1 MVARSGQKMM
11 TERSSRLAALQ
22 PVTDLAPQRSAP
34 VRSELWPAGARYRSG
49 MDALHRAARIV
60 AAAGLIG
67 ELLFVVGDVLSRSL
81 FAYSLQWSNELSEIA
96 LSAIAFI
103 GGAAAYRE
111 SHHMAISIVRD
122 IFPPCGRKIIAIVGE
137 WLVFC
142 VCAISCYASFEVL
155 QQHWDNLM
163 PTLQISSSW
172 IALPFTIGMALVAL
186 YAIERLILDY
196 PVRPVLMSGAVV
208 GALFVG
214 AGAVGVVPF
223 LAHSATASLS
233 IMMMIFLVTVLLS
246 LPVSF
251 AMVLATLLYLN
262 VTDSAPIV
270 AVPSNMIDGISNFI
284 LIALPF
290 FIFAGIIMEKGGI
303 SVRLVRLAMLLVGR
317 LRGGLLQVMVVTIY
331 LVSGISGSKSADVAA
346 VGSVMRNEL
355 RKQGYRSEEGA
366 AVLAASAA
374 MAETIPPSIGML
386 VLGSVTPISIGTLFV
401 AGLLPAAVIAIC
413 LMALIYV
420 KSLRHTDTPAPPG
433 TVQRTTAIAGAV
445 LPLAMP
451 VMMVVGIRFGIATPT
466 EVSSFAVVYGIVLSC
481 LVYRDIRLRN
491 VWRLAEQCAV
501 IAGMVLFVMSAA
513 ASFAWVL
520 AAADLARALITLLH
534 MVGDRPWIFMLGSIF
549 LLIVVGSLLEGL
561 PAIIILA
568 PLLLPIAVQFGFE
581 PVQYGIVLLLAMGVG
596 AFMPPIG
603 IGFYVACAV
612 AESSMEGAAR
622 TMLPYLAV
630 LVLGVVLIA
639 FCPWI
644 TLILPHALSGR

>member
-1 MVARSGQKMM
+1 MAEPSPGGHLTAGAEVWVTRPTAVGQ
-11 TERSSRLAALQ
+11 
-22 PVTDLAPQRSAP
+22 
-34 VRSELWPAGARYRSG
+34 VRARYRTS
-49 MDALHRAARIV
+49 MDVVHRAARII

-67 ELLFVVGDVLSRSL
+67 ELVFVIGDVLSRSV
-81 FAYSLQWSNELSEIA
+81 FAFSLQWSNELSQIA
-96 LSAIAFI
+96 LSTIAFI

-111 SHHMAISIVRD
+111 SHHMAISIARD
-122 IFPPCGRKIIAIVGE
+122 AFPIGVRKIIAIVGE
-137 WLVFC
+137 WLV
-142 VCAISCYASFEVL
+142 VSASVIACYASFDVL
-155 QQHWDNLM
+155 ALHWDNLM
-163 PTLQISSSW
+163 PTLQISSAW
-172 IALPFTIGMALVAL
+172 IAVPFTIGMALVAL
-186 YAIERLILDY
+186 YAIERLVLDAQ
-196 PVRPVLMSGAVV
+196 PRLVLVSGAIVL
-208 GALFVG
+208 ALV
-214 AGAVGVVPF
+214 AIVAAIGVVPF
-223 LAHSATASLS
+223 LAHNATAALLF
-233 IMMMIFLVTVLLS
+233 MMIIFFATVILS

-251 AMVLATLLYLN
+251 AMLLATLLYLN
-262 VTDSAPIV
+262 TTDSDPIV

-303 SVRLVRLAMLLVGR
+303 SVRLVQLAMMLVGR
-317 LRGGLLQVMVVTIY
+317 LRGGLLQVVVVTIY

-346 VGSVMRNEL
+346 VGSVMRREL
-355 RKQGYRSEEGA
+355 ENQGYRAEEGA

-386 VLGSVTPISIGTLFV
+386 VLGSVTPISIGTLFI
-401 AGLLPAAVIAIC
+401 AGLLPAAVIAVC
-413 LMALIYV
+413 LMVLIYL
-420 KSLRHTDTPAPPG
+420 KSPRRTDAPSP
-433 TVQRTTAIAGAV
+433 TTSVPWTTAVSGAI

-466 EVSSFAVVYGIVLSC
+466 EVSSFAVVYGIALSC
-481 LVYRDIRLRN
+481 LIYRDIKPRS

-520 AAADLARALITLLH
+520 AAADLARALIALLH
-534 MVGDRPWIFMLGSIF
+534 LAGDRPWIFMLGSIF

-568 PLLLPIAVQFGFE
+568 PLLLPIAVQFHFD

-612 AESSMEGAAR
+612 AESPMEGAAR

-630 LVLGVVLIA
+630 LILAVVLIA
-639 FCPWI
+639 FCPSI
-644 TLILPHALSGR
+644 TLILPHALSGG

>member
-1 MVARSGQKMM
+1 MTEPPPRLTTMQHLTGLASERQVSGQPGLWPVYAPY
-11 TERSSRLAALQ
+11 RSSMN
-22 PVTDLAPQRSAP
+22 V
-34 VRSELWPAGARYRSG
+34 
-49 MDALHRAARIV
+49 LHRAARII
-60 AAAGLIG
+60 AAAALIG
-67 ELLFVVGDVLSRSL
+67 ELLFVVAEVLCRSL
-81 FAYSLQWSNELSEIA
+81 FAVSLQWSNELSEIA
-96 LSAIAFI
+96 LSAIAFV
-103 GGAAAYRE
+103 GGAAAYHE

-122 IFPPCGRKIIAIVGE
+122 VFPPRGRKIIAIVGE
-137 WLVFC
+137 WLVFW

-155 QQHWDNLM
+155 QLHWDSLM
-163 PTLQISSSW
+163 PALQISSSW

-186 YAIERLILDY
+186 YAIERLLLDHK
-196 PVRPVLMSGAVV
+196 VRPVVISGVIV
-208 GALFVG
+208 GALFV
-214 AGAVGVVPF
+214 AASAVGVVPY
-223 LAHSATASLS
+223 LAHRATASLC
-233 IMMMIFLVTVLLS
+233 IMMIIFFVTVLLS

-303 SVRLVRLAMLLVGR
+303 SVRLVRLAMILVGR
-317 LRGGLLQVMVVTIY
+317 LRGGLLQVVVVTIY

-355 RKQGYRSEEGA
+355 RKQGYRPEEGA

-413 LMALIYV
+413 LMALIYL
-420 KSLRHTDTPAPPG
+420 KSLRQTEPPAPPA
-433 TVQRTTAIAGAV
+433 TTQWTTATAGAV

-481 LVYRDIRLRN
+481 IVYRDISFRSL
-491 VWRLAEQCAV
+491 WRLAEQCAV

-520 AAADLARALITLLH
+520 AAADLARALIMLLH
-534 MVGDRPWIFMLGSIF
+534 MVGDRSWIFMLGSIF

-581 PVQYGIVLLLAMGVG
+581 PVQYGIVLLLAMGIG

-612 AESSMEGAAR
+612 AESPMEGAAR

-630 LVLGVVLIA
+630 LILAVVLIA
-639 FCPWI
+639 FCPSI
-644 TLILPHALSGR
+644 TLILPRLLSGQ